1 MSATRR
7 GFLKGAAWLGAAAA
21 GGCATRGSGLFCCE
35 SGAPMQ
41 GYAAPKIPHIRLGV
55 VGMGSRG
62 CGVVGR
68 MCNLPGVTVTAICD
82 NVPEKIARAQKM
94 LSNRKKPAAKEYLGE
109 DAWKRLCDD
118 PNVDVVYNTTPWSL
132 HVPVQL
138 AAMNGGKHVFTEV
151 PSAFTVDE
159 CWDLVETSEKTKR
172 HCMQLENC
180 CYGEVEMLTFN
191 LAKLGMLGELVHAE
205 GAYIHDLRHMC
216 STEWPDV
223 ECWRFDE
230 NKVHGGNRY
239 PTHGLVPLCLTFD
252 INRGDK
258 MDYLVSLDSAKANF
272 RAYMEANLMPDNP
285 RRLSKVKMADMNSTL
300 IKTAKGRSFLIQ
312 HDVASPRPYSR
323 IQLVTGTKG
332 AICDY
337 PYRVVLE
344 SRPGS
349 GAHTWYNFTLEE
361 ASSLVGRK
369 LENMYSLTSA
379 ESIKLEKEY
388 ARRIA
393 DKYRHPLWKTVGEL
407 AKRVG
412 GHGGMDFIMD
422 TRWVYCLQQG
432 LPLDMDVYDLA
443 STSCLCE
450 LTEKSAD
457 CKARAYDIPDFT
469 RGAWKTNKPLGIVD
483 IDLSKMGLK
492 DDNVKKSEGQITV

>member
-1 MSATRR
+1 MSVTRR
-7 GFLKGAAWLGAAAA
+7 NFLSGAAFAGAAAMA
-21 GGCATRGSGLFCCE
+21 GGCASRGGFFDFTPGS
-35 SGAPMQ
+35 PMH
-41 GYAAPKIPHIRLGV
+41 GFAAPKMPHIRLGV

-82 NVPEKIARAQKM
+82 NVPDKIARAQKM
-94 LSNRKKPAAKEYLGE
+94 LANKKRPKAKEYLGDE
-109 DAWKRLCDD
+109 AWRSLCED
-118 PNVDVVYNTTPWSL
+118 PNVDVVYNTTPWAL

-138 AAMNGGKHVFTEV
+138 GAMKGGKHVFTEV

-159 CWDLVETSEKTKR
+159 CWELVEMSEKTKL

-216 STEWPDV
+216 STEWPDC
-223 ECWRFDE
+223 ECWRFEE
-230 NKVHGGNRY
+230 NRVNGGNRY

-252 INRGDK
+252 INRGDRL
-258 MDYLVSLDSAKANF
+258 DYLVSLDSAQANF
-272 RAYMEANLMPDNP
+272 RAYMEANLKPDNP
-285 RRLSKVKMADMNSTL
+285 RRLSNVKMADMNSTL
-300 IKTAKGRSFLIQ
+300 IKTALGRSMLIQ

-337 PYRVVLE
+337 PYRVVFE
-344 SRPGS
+344 EKPGS
-349 GAHTWYNFTLEE
+349 GAHSWYDEKKAEE
-361 ASSLVGRK
+361 VR
-369 LENMYSLTSA
+369 E
-379 ESIKLEKEY
+379 
-388 ARRIA
+388 
-393 DKYRHPLWKTVGEL
+393 KYRHPLWKTVGEL

-422 TRWVYCLQQG
+422 SRWVYCLQQG

-443 STSCLCE
+443 ATCCLCE
-450 LTEKSAD
+450 LMETSAD
-457 CKARAYDIPDFT
+457 NHGRPCYIPDFT
-469 RGAWKTNKPLGIVD
+469 RGAWRTNKPLGIVD
-483 IDLSKMGLK
+483 IDLKKMGVEGSK
-492 DDNVKKSEGQITV
+492 VGAAEGQITV

>member
-1 MSATRR
+1 MQLTRR
-7 GFLKGAAWLGAAAA
+7 NFLGGAAVVGAAAVS
-21 GGCATRGSGLFCCE
+21 GGCATRGGLLDFT
-35 SGAPMQ
+35 SGAPMH
-41 GYAAPKIPHIRLGV
+41 GYAAPKMPHIRIGV

-68 MCNLPGVTVTAICD
+68 MCNLPCVTVTAVCD
-82 NVPEKIARAQKM
+82 NVPSKITRAQKM
-94 LSNRKKPAAKEYLGE
+94 LADKKKPAAKEYLG
-109 DAWKRLCDD
+109 DNAWRKLCED

-138 AAMNGGKHVFTEV
+138 AAMRGGKHVFTEV

-159 CWDLVETSEKTKR
+159 CWELVETSEKTKR

-180 CYGEVEMLTFN
+180 CYGEIEMLTFN

-216 STEWPDV
+216 STEWPGC

-230 NKVHGGNRY
+230 NRDNGGNRY

-252 INRGDK
+252 INRGDRL
-258 MDYLVSLDSAKANF
+258 DYLVSVDSVQANF
-272 RAYMEANLMPDNP
+272 RAYMEANLKADNP
-285 RRLSKVKMADMNSTL
+285 RRQAKMKMADMNSTL
-300 IKTAKGRSFLIQ
+300 IKTAKGRSMLIQ

-337 PYRVVLE
+337 PYRVVFE
-344 SRPGS
+344 KSPGS
-349 GAHTWYNFTLEE
+349 GAHSWYT
-361 ASSLVGRK
+361 
-369 LENMYSLTSA
+369 A
-379 ESIKLEKEY
+379 EKAAEIRE
-388 ARRIA
+388 
-393 DKYRHPLWKTVGEL
+393 KYRHPLWKTVGEL

-422 TRWVYCLQQG
+422 ARWVYCLQQG

-443 STSCLCE
+443 ATACLCD
-450 LTEKSAD
+450 LTERSSVRRGKT
-457 CKARAYDIPDFT
+457 YDIPDFT
-469 RGAWKTNKPLGIVD
+469 RGAWKTNAPLGVVD
-483 IDLSKMGLK
+483 IDLDRMGIK
-492 DDNVKKSEGQITV
+492 PVNVSAAEGQITV

>member
-1 MSATRR
+1 MAVTRR
-7 GFLKGAAWLGAAAA
+7 NFLTDAALVGVAAAA
-21 GGCATRGSGLFCCE
+21 GGCASRGGFFDFADGS
-35 SGAPMQ
+35 PMH
-41 GYAAPKIPHIRLGV
+41 GWAAPRLPHIRLGV

-68 MCNLPGVTVTAICD
+68 ACNLPGITVTAICD
-82 NVPEKIARAQKM
+82 NVGDKIKLAQKM
-94 LSNRKKPAAKEYLGE
+94 LADKKCPAAKEYLGD
-109 DAWKRLCDD
+109 DAWRRLCDD
-118 PNVDVVYNTTPWSL
+118 PNVDVVYNTTPWAL

-138 AAMNGGKHVFTEV
+138 AAMKGGKHVFTEV

-159 CWDLVETSEKTKR
+159 CWELVETSEKTCR

-180 CYGEVEMLTFN
+180 CYGEIEMLTFN

-205 GAYIHDLRHMC
+205 GAYIHDLRRMC
-216 STEWPDV
+216 ETEWPDT

-230 NKVHGGNRY
+230 NRMHGGNRY

-252 INRGDK
+252 VNRGDRL
-258 MDYLVSLDSAKANF
+258 DYLVSLDSNQANF
-272 RAYMEANLMPDNP
+272 RAYMDATLPADNP

-300 IKTAKGRSFLIQ
+300 IKTANGRSMLIQ

-337 PYRVVLE
+337 PFRVVFE
-344 SRPGS
+344 KFPGS
-349 GAHTWYNFTLEE
+349 GAHSWYDEKRAEE
-361 ASSLVGRK
+361 IR
-369 LENMYSLTSA
+369 E
-379 ESIKLEKEY
+379 
-388 ARRIA
+388 
-393 DKYRHPLWKTVGEL
+393 KYRHPLWKSVGEL

-422 TRWVYCLQQG
+422 ARWVYCLQQG

-443 STSCLCE
+443 ATSCLCE
-450 LTEKSAD
+450 LTETSAD
-457 CKARAYDIPDFT
+457 NKGRTCYIPDFT
-469 RGAWKTNKPLGIVD
+469 RGAWRMNKPMEVVD
-483 IDLSKMGLK
+483 IDLKKMGVEVRPGGL
-492 DDNVKKSEGQITV
+492 QCQT

>member
-7 GFLKGAAWLGAAAA
+7 SFLKGAALLGAAAA
-21 GGCATRGSGLFCCE
+21 GGRTAHGGWFDRLFDFT

-41 GYAAPKIPHIRLGV
+41 GFAAPAIPHIRLGV

-68 MCNLPGVTVTAICD
+68 ACNLPGITVTAICD
-82 NVPEKIARAQKM
+82 NVPAKAAAAQKI
-94 LSNRKKPAAKEYLGE
+94 LANKKKPVAKEYIGE
-109 DAWKRLCDD
+109 EAWKSLCDD

-138 AAMNGGKHVFTEV
+138 AAMKGGKHVFTEV
-151 PSAFTVDE
+151 PSAFTVDQ
-159 CWDLVETSEKTKR
+159 CWELVETSEKTKR

-216 STEWPDV
+216 KTEWPGC

-230 NKVHGGNRY
+230 NRDHGGNRY
-239 PTHGLVPLCLTFD
+239 PTHGLVPLCLTMD
-252 INRGDK
+252 VNRGDK
-258 MDYLVSLDSAKANF
+258 LDYLVSLDSNQANF
-272 RAYMEANLMPDNP
+272 KAYMEANLAPDNP

-300 IKTAKGRSFLIQ
+300 IKTAKGKSILVQ
-312 HDVASPRPYSR
+312 HDVSSPRPYSR

-337 PYRVVLE
+337 PYRVVFE
-344 SRPGS
+344 ERSGS
-349 GAHTWYNFTLEE
+349 GAHSWFD
-361 ASSLVGRK
+361 
-369 LENMYSLTSA
+369 
-379 ESIKLEKEY
+379 EKKAKEI
-388 ARRIA
+388 RE
-393 DKYRHPLWKTVGEL
+393 KYRHPLWKTVGEL

-422 TRWVYCLQQG
+422 ARWSYCLRLG

-443 STSCLCE
+443 ATSCLCE

-457 CKARAYDIPDFT
+457 NRSSSIEIPDFT
-469 RGAWKTNKPLGIVD
+469 RGAWRTNKPMDIVD
-483 IDLSKMGLK
+483 IDLQKMGLK
-492 DDNVKKSEGQITV
+492 DEEVKKAEGQITV

>member
-1 MSATRR
+1 MATTRR

-21 GGCATRGSGLFCCE
+21 GGCCTRGGLFDCTQ
-35 SGAPMQ
+35 GAPMH

-68 MCNLPGVTVTAICD
+68 VCNLPGITVTAICD
-82 NVPEKIARAQKM
+82 NVPEKIAKAQKM
-94 LSNRKKPAAKEYLGE
+94 LANKKKPAAKEYLGDE
-109 DAWKRLCDD
+109 AWRKLCED

-138 AAMNGGKHVFTEV
+138 GAMNGGKHVFTEV

-159 CWDLVETSEKTKR
+159 CWELVETSERTKR

-180 CYGEVEMLTFN
+180 CYGETEMLTFN

-216 STEWPDV
+216 STEWPGC

-230 NKVHGGNRY
+230 NRVHGGNRY

-252 INRGDK
+252 INRGDRF
-258 MDYLVSLDSAKANF
+258 DYLVSLESNQENF
-272 RAYMEANLMPDNP
+272 KAYMEANLKPDNP
-285 RRLSKVKMADMNSTL
+285 RRLAKVKMADMNSTL
-300 IKTAKGRSFLIQ
+300 IKTAKGRSILVQ
-312 HDVASPRPYSR
+312 HDVSSPRPYSR

-332 AICDY
+332 SICDY
-337 PYRVVLE
+337 PYRVVFE
-344 SRPGS
+344 DKPGS
-349 GAHTWYNFTLEE
+349 GAHKWYDE
-361 ASSLVGRK
+361 AKANEIR
-369 LENMYSLTSA
+369 E
-379 ESIKLEKEY
+379 
-388 ARRIA
+388 
-393 DKYRHPLWKTVGEL
+393 KYRHPLWKTMREL

-443 STSCLCE
+443 VTSCLCE
-450 LTEKSAD
+450 LTELSAD
-457 CKARAYDIPDFT
+457 RRSRTYDVPDFT

-483 IDLSKMGLK
+483 IDLGKMGLK

>member
-7 GFLKGAAWLGAAAA
+7 DILRSGAFLGAAAA
-21 GGCATRGSGLFCCE
+21 VGGCASRGGLFDLTQ
-35 SGAPMQ
+35 GAPMH
-41 GYAAPKIPHIRLGV
+41 GWADKKIPHIRLGV

-68 MCNLPGVTVTAICD
+68 ACKLPGVTVVAVCD
-82 NVPEKIARAQKM
+82 NVPDKIARSQKII
-94 LSNRKKPAAKEYLGE
+94 SSAKRPAAKEYLGD

-118 PNVDVVYNTTPWSL
+118 PNVDVVYNTTPWAL

-159 CWDLVETSEKTKR
+159 CWELVETSEKTRR

-180 CYGEVEMLTFN
+180 CYGEIEMLTFN

-216 STEWPDV
+216 KMEWPGC

-230 NKVHGGNRY
+230 NRVHGGNRY

-252 INRGDK
+252 INRGDRL
-258 MDYLVSLDSAKANF
+258 DYLVSLDSNQANF
-272 RAYMEANLMPDNP
+272 RAYMEANLEPDNP
-285 RRLSKVKMADMNSTL
+285 RRLSKVKMADMNSSL
-300 IKTAKGRSFLIQ
+300 IKTANGRSLMIQ
-312 HDVASPRPYSR
+312 HDVSSPRPYSR

-332 AICDY
+332 SICDY
-337 PYRVVLE
+337 PYRVVFE
-344 SRPGS
+344 DKPGS
-349 GAHTWYNFTLEE
+349 GAHKWY
-361 ASSLVGRK
+361 AD
-369 LENMYSLTSA
+369 
-379 ESIKLEKEY
+379 EKAKEI
-388 ARRIA
+388 RE
-393 DKYRHPLWKTVGEL
+393 KYRHPLWKTVGGL

-422 TRWVYCLQQG
+422 ARWVYCLQQG

-443 STSCLCE
+443 ATSCLCE
-450 LTEKSAD
+450 LTETSAD
-457 CKARAYDIPDFT
+457 NRGRTCDIPDFT
-469 RGAWKTNKPLGIVD
+469 RGAWRTNKPLGIVD
-483 IDLSKMGLK
+483 IDLGKMGIES
-492 DDNVKKSEGQITV
+492 DRIGAAAGQISV

>member
-1 MSATRR
+1 MSVTRR
-7 GFLKGAAWLGAAAA
+7 NFLSGAAFAGAAAMA
-21 GGCATRGSGLFCCE
+21 GGCASRGGFFDFTPGS
-35 SGAPMQ
+35 PMH
-41 GYAAPKIPHIRLGV
+41 GFAAPKMPHIRLGV

-82 NVPEKIARAQKM
+82 NVPDKIARAQKM
-94 LSNRKKPAAKEYLGE
+94 LANKKRPKAKEYLGDE
-109 DAWKRLCDD
+109 AWRSLCED
-118 PNVDVVYNTTPWSL
+118 PNVDVVYNTTPWAL

-138 AAMNGGKHVFTEV
+138 GAMKGGKHVFTEV

-159 CWDLVETSEKTKR
+159 CWELVEMSEKTKL

-216 STEWPDV
+216 STEWPDC
-223 ECWRFDE
+223 ECWRFEE
-230 NKVHGGNRY
+230 NRVNGGNRY

-252 INRGDK
+252 INRGDRL
-258 MDYLVSLDSAKANF
+258 DYLVSLDSAQANF
-272 RAYMEANLMPDNP
+272 RAYMEANLKPDNP
-285 RRLSKVKMADMNSTL
+285 RRLSNVKMADMNSTL
-300 IKTAKGRSFLIQ
+300 IKTALGRSMLIQ

-337 PYRVVLE
+337 PYRVVFE
-344 SRPGS
+344 EKPGS
-349 GAHTWYNFTLEE
+349 GAHSWYDEKKAEE
-361 ASSLVGRK
+361 VR
-369 LENMYSLTSA
+369 E
-379 ESIKLEKEY
+379 
-388 ARRIA
+388 
-393 DKYRHPLWKTVGEL
+393 KYRHPLWKTVGEL

-422 TRWVYCLQQG
+422 SRWVYCLQQG

-443 STSCLCE
+443 VSCCLCE

-457 CKARAYDIPDFT
+457 ARGRSYDIPDFT
-469 RGAWKTNKPLGIVD
+469 RGAWRMNKPLGIVD
-483 IDLSKMGLK
+483 IDLKKMGVEGSK
-492 DDNVKKSEGQITV
+492 VGAAEGQITV